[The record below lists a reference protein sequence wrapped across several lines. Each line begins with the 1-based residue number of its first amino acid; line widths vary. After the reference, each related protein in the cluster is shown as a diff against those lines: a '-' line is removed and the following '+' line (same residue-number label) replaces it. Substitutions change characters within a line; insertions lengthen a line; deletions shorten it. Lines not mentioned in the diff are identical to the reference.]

1 MSTTTSAFA
10 RPYGPWA
17 VVTGASDG
25 IGRAFAEE
33 LARRGVHVVLVAR
46 RQERLEKMAAE
57 LTQAHGVQCQVLAAD
72 LSHPQGIQQVLD
84 GSAGRDVGLVV
95 CAAGFGT
102 SGPFLQNELSS
113 ELDMLQVNCTALA
126 ALSWGLGQRLVQRG
140 RGGLVLLSSVVAFQ
154 GVPRSANYAA
164 SKAYVQTLAEGL
176 HEEWAAQ
183 GVHVLAVAPGP
194 VRSGFAERS
203 RMTMARAEDP
213 QVVARVSLDA
223 LGRRGTVRPGFLAR
237 LLGWSLA
244 LTPRRGRIRI
254 MGQVMAGM
262 TRDAGH

>member
-1 MSTTTSAFA
+1 MNNNTSAFA
-10 RPYGPWA
+10 QKFGPWA

-33 LARRGVHVVLVAR
+33 LARRGVHVILVAR
-46 RQERLEKMAAE
+46 RQERLEQLATD
-57 LTQAHGVQCQVLAAD
+57 LTQAHGVQCQVLPAN
-72 LSHPQGIQQVLD
+72 LSHPQGIQLVLD
-84 GSAGRDVGLVV
+84 GSAVRDVGLVV

-102 SGPFLQNELSS
+102 SGPFLQNELST

-126 ALSWGLGQRLVQRG
+126 ALSWGLGQRLVKRG

-154 GVPRSANYAA
+154 GVPQSANYAA
-164 SKAYVQTLAEGL
+164 TKAYVQTLAEGL
-176 HEEWAAQ
+176 RGEWTGQ
-183 GVHVLAVAPGP
+183 GVQVLAVAPGP

-203 RMTMARAEDP
+203 RMHMAQAEDP

-223 LGRRGTVRPGFLAR
+223 LGRRGTVRPGRLAK

-244 LTPRRGRIRI
+244 MAPRWVRSRI
-254 MGQVMAGM
+254 MGQVMTGM
-262 TRDAGH
+262 ARSHGH

>member
-1 MSTTTSAFA
+1 MNTSTSAFTQK
-10 RPYGPWA
+10 YGPWA

-25 IGRAFAEE
+25 IGRAFAVE
-33 LARRGVHVVLVAR
+33 LARRGVHVILVAR
-46 RQERLEKMAAE
+46 RQERLEQLAAE
-57 LTQAHGVQCQVLAAD
+57 LTQAHGVQCQVLAAN
-72 LSHPQGIQQVLD
+72 LSHAQGVQQVLD

-102 SGPFLQNELSS
+102 SGPFLQNDLST

-126 ALSWGLGQRLVQRG
+126 ALSWGLGQRLVERG

-164 SKAYVQTLAEGL
+164 TKAYVQTLAEGL
-176 HEEWAAQ
+176 RGEWAAQ
-183 GVHVLAVAPGP
+183 GVQVLAVAPGP

-203 RMTMARAEDP
+203 RMNMAQAEDP

-223 LGRRGTVRPGFLAR
+223 LGSLGTVRPGFLAK

-244 LTPRRGRIRI
+244 LTPRWGRIRI

-262 TRDAGH
+262 ARGHGH

>member
-1 MSTTTSAFA
+1 MNPSTSAFA
-10 RPYGPWA
+10 QQYGPWA

-25 IGRAFAEE
+25 IGRAFAQE
-33 LARRGVHVVLVAR
+33 LARRGVHVILVAR
-46 RQERLEKMAAE
+46 RQERLELLAEE
-57 LTQAHGVQCQVLAAD
+57 LTQAHGVQCQMLFAN
-72 LSHPQGIQQVLD
+72 LSHAQGVQQVLD
-84 GSAGRDVGLVV
+84 ASAGRDVGMVV

-102 SGPFLQNELSS
+102 SGPFLQNGLST
-113 ELDMLQVNCTALA
+113 ELDMVQVNCTALA
-126 ALSWGLGQRLVQRG
+126 ALTWGLGQRLVQRG

-164 SKAYVQTLAEGL
+164 TKAYVQTLAEGL
-176 HEEWAAQ
+176 RGEWAKQ
-183 GVHVLAVAPGP
+183 GVQVLAVAPGP

-203 RMTMARAEDP
+203 RMHMAQAEDP

-223 LGRRGTVRPGFLAR
+223 LGRLGTVRPGLLAK

-244 LTPRRGRIRI
+244 LTPRWGRIRI

-262 TRDAGH
+262 ARGPGH